1 MPRHATVNPQ
11 RRTRLIQALAFA
23 LSAASNKLLAAPA
36 DARAPA
42 SDAKT
47 NAATKT
53 PSTAATPPSP
63 ATASPS
69 SPLPPPAEPAP
80 LPENLAWKDADSL
93 LVHNPH
99 AIETRRA
106 VPGRQLITPTE
117 CLFVRDNALP
127 PPARLLAEAEQWPVA
142 FDGVAQPDA
151 YTLAELQAMPTRTIA
166 TVLQCAENGRAL
178 QSNPAIG
185 TQWQTGGAGCV
196 IWTGVPL
203 TTVIHEL
210 GGAVPGSRFI
220 TATGADSLPDGIP
233 SDFTRVER
241 SVPLSALD
249 NALLAWTLNGAPI
262 PLVHGGPLRLVLPG
276 YASINY
282 IKYVRR
288 IAFTAEESS
297 AHIQTADFRVPLRP
311 GEPKLTIPAWR
322 LPVKSWITEP
332 LGMDAPVKAGAVPI
346 RGVAMGGASAV
357 THIEVSADG
366 GATWHAARFTGSDLG
381 PFAWRLF
388 DISLHLPPGPVKLA
402 CRATNAAGQQ
412 QPELTTDNTG
422 YFVNGWR
429 EHQISL
435 TVAPAG

>member
-23 LSAASNKLLAAPA
+23 LSAACGKLHAATTSARGTSA
-36 DARAPA
+36 DAAAKPSVDTSPPPA
-42 SDAKT
+42 
-47 NAATKT
+47 AANTVQ
-53 PSTAATPPSP
+53 
-63 ATASPS
+63 
-69 SPLPPPAEPAP
+69 PLPPPAEPAP
-80 LPENLAWKDADSL
+80 LPASLAWKDADSL

-106 VPGRQLITPTE
+106 VLGRQLITPTQ
-117 CLFVRDNALP
+117 CLFVRNNALP
-127 PPARLLAEAEQWPVA
+127 PPARLLAEEGQWPVA

-151 YTLAELQAMPTRTIA
+151 YTLAELQAMPTRTVA

-178 QSNPAIG
+178 QSKPAIG

-210 GGAVPGSRFI
+210 GGVVPGSRFL
-220 TATGADSLPDGIP
+220 TVTGADSLPDGVA

-241 SVPLSALD
+241 SVPLSALEH
-249 NALLAWTLNGAPI
+249 ALLAWTLNGAPI
-262 PLVHGGPLRLVLPG
+262 PLAHGGPLRLVLPG
-276 YASINY
+276 YAGVNY

-288 IAFTAEESS
+288 IAFTTEESS

-311 GEPKLTIPAWR
+311 GEPRLTIPAWR
-322 LPVKSWITEP
+322 LPVKSWITDP
-332 LGMDAPVKAGAVPI
+332 LESDESLKAGVVPI
-346 RGVAMGGASAV
+346 RGVAMGGTSAV
-357 THIEVSADG
+357 TRIEVTVDG
-366 GATWHAARFTGSDLG
+366 GTTWHPAQLTGSDLG

-388 DISLHLPPGPVKLA
+388 EISLTLPPGPVRLA

-435 TVAPAG
+435 TIAPAG